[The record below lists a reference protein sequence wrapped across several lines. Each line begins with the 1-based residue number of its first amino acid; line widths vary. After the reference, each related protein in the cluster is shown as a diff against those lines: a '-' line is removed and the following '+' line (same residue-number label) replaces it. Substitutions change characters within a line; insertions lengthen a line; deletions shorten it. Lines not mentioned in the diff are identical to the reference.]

1 MNREDFGARLSQPQ
15 RAKMQKIAL
24 SPNSEAETAD
34 YADDTDKQAWRR
46 NRPDEFEGR
55 AVNKTRLSSVQSAQS
70 VVLISVFGFNP
81 RDAGATHRFRSE
93 PFCKFPARLRQS
105 RPESPFQPTDFVPEN
120 FLSHARQSAPRVPW
134 ENHTRR
140 R

>member
-70 VVLISVFGFNP
+70 AVLISFSELSCRPVPVGKRQCCGWDSRAPVWLRPGRSVPLRLNP
-81 RDAGATHRFRSE
+81 LCLGH
-93 PFCKFPARLRQS
+93 PH
-105 RPESPFQPTDFVPEN
+105 
-120 FLSHARQSAPRVPW
+120 FLP
-134 ENHTRR
+134 
-140 R
+140 